1 MTESSP
7 SPTRRPDQRLEGRVA
22 LIAGASRGLG
32 AAVAERFAAEG
43 AHVVLAARTVG
54 GLEEVDDRIRKN
66 GGSATLVPLDLANAG
81 QIDALGA
88 SLFER
93 FHRLDVLVA
102 NAAMLGDLG
111 PLAYSNPARWQK
123 VIDLNLTGPYRLIR
137 SMDPLLRLSPAGRA
151 IFVTDAVGQTPTA
164 YWGAYAVSKAGLEML
179 AGLYA
184 AETVKTTIRVNT
196 IDPGPL
202 ATTLRSGAFPGEP
215 RDRQPNPATAT
226 DAFVRLAEATCTDHG
241 TLVRARLAQPDR
253 SALPEDAAAP
263 GSTEAQAP
271 GAENDKTERTG

>member
-1 MTESSP
+1 MTEPSSTP
-7 SPTRRPDQRLEGRVA
+7 RRRLEGRIA

-54 GLEEVDDRIRKN
+54 GLEEVDDRIRKT
-66 GGSATLVPLDLANAG
+66 GGTATLVPLDLAKPD
-81 QIDALGA
+81 QTDALGA

-93 FHRLDVLVA
+93 FRRLDVLVA

-151 IFVTDAVGQTPTA
+151 IFVTDAVGQMPTA

-184 AETVKTTIRVNT
+184 AETVKTAIRVNT

-215 RDRQPNPATAT
+215 RDRQPSPATAT
-226 DAFVRLAEATCTDHG
+226 DAFVRLAEETCTDHG
-241 TLVRARLAQPDR
+241 TLVRARPTRADR
-253 SALPEDAAAP
+253 SAPTEPP
-263 GSTEAQAP
+263 GSTASPVHQSRT
-271 GAENDKTERTG
+271 DDTKTQRAG